1 MDNSADNRNIKLTLK
16 FTFSVF
22 ISTLMFS
29 CAPRSGVHEDKE
41 ENEAWC
47 GTESISPKLDS
58 ASGLGYKLFKQ
69 NCAVC
74 HALSDVKLTAVGLAG
89 KSIWIRRRICQKIER
104 K

>member
-1 MDNSADNRNIKLTLK
+1 
-16 FTFSVF
+16 
-22 ISTLMFS
+22 MFS